1 MKTSKKINL
10 LQHAIRKQEK
20 MNRVLTTIVQ
30 LFLVLGTLAVLRL
43 MWQDLKH
50 DLIEIKNDLRKQK

>member
-1 MKTSKKINL
+1 
-10 LQHAIRKQEK
+10 
-20 MNRVLTTIVQ
+20 MNRILTTIVQ
-30 LFLVLGTLAVLRL
+30 LFLVLGAFACFRL